1 MSAPAIGTGVVYVGT
16 EKHRVWAIS
25 DEGLKSPDQHCRFTT
40 RDGRNFWFCDDD
52 RSFDDATKRCK
63 DAGMRLLKV
72 ETKEDEDFVS
82 SHSHHRC
89 WIGRHDSDHDADDS
103 HHDTHHDDDG
113 CMSFAGHDHAKHGEH
128 CDSAVNSYACEGI
141 PPIIDTPDPHEHDD
155 HHGGGS
161 SRCGVTV
168 PGGGS
173 NAGWLWAC
181 VLPLVVAVMRR
192 RRHWCER

>member
-1 MSAPAIGTGVVYVGT
+1 MVQARTRVRAAREPGAGLTHDARIKFAADVGEPIVSAPAIGTGVVYVGT

-63 DAGMRLLKV
+63 DAGMRLVKV
-72 ETKEDEDFVS
+72 ETKDDEDFVS

-103 HHDTHHDDDG
+103 HHDTHDD
-113 CMSFAGHDHAKHGEH
+113 
-128 CDSAVNSYACEGI
+128 
-141 PPIIDTPDPHEHDD
+141 
-155 HHGGGS
+155 GGGS

-168 PGGGS
+168 PGAGS

-181 VLPLVVAVMRR
+181 VLPLVVAVRR
-192 RRHWCER
+192 RRRR